1 MIIVAVEV
9 KVQAGAAERAKEA
22 IAKMETATRAEE
34 GCITY
39 AFSLDLSDAT
49 TIRVIERW
57 RSLDDIKAHMAS
69 PHMAEFNRAMA
80 AIQPTGLDVKAYEV
94 AKEVALG

>member
-9 KVQAGAAERAKEA
+9 KVDSGAADKVKEA

-34 GCITY
+34 GCETY
-39 AFSLDLSDAT
+39 AFSVDISDDT

-57 RSLDDIKAHMAS
+57 RSLDDIKAHMTS
-69 PHMAEFNRAMA
+69 PHMAEFNKAMG
-80 AIQPTGLDVKAYEV
+80 AIRPKGLDIKAYEI
-94 AKEVALG
+94 AKEVQLG